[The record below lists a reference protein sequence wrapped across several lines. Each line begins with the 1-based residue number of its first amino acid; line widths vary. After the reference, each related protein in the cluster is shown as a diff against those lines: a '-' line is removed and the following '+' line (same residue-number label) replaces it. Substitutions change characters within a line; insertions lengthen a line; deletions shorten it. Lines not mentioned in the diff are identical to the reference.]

1 MGRSD
6 QVQTRDAR
14 LKRLAK
20 SIDAL
25 GHKDEH
31 RLNHAREMADTRRKA
46 ASELHAICNGFV
58 LAVNSLLSCG
68 RVLLDPPDFPEEA
81 FREEDGNLIQINASG
96 RILQIH
102 FSATKELISTE
113 DFRIPYTI
121 EGSVRAYN
129 QDLLDKDVIEE
140 QLLFYTFERGKKM
153 WRFFDA
159 RTYRSGPFDQEY
171 LVNLMEQLV

>member
-1 MGRSD
+1 MARSD
-6 QVQTRDAR
+6 QVEARDAR

-159 RTYRSGPFDQEY
+159 RTYRSGPLDQEY

>member
-1 MGRSD
+1 VEWSD
-6 QVQTRDAR
+6 QVEARDAR

-20 SIDAL
+20 RIDAL
-25 GHKDEH
+25 GGKDQQ

-46 ASELHAICNGFV
+46 AAELHEICSGFV
-58 LAVNSLLSCG
+58 LAVNRLLSSG

-140 QLLFYTFERGKKM
+140 QLLFYTFEKRRKM

-171 LVNLMEQLV
+171 LINLMEQLV

>member
-1 MGRSD
+1 VGWSD
-6 QVQTRDAR
+6 QVQARDAR

-20 SIDAL
+20 NIDAL
-25 GHKDEH
+25 EDKDH
-31 RLNHAREMADTRRKA
+31 QRLNHAREMADTRRKA
-46 ASELHAICNGFV
+46 ATELHGICSGFV
-58 LAVNSLLSCG
+58 LAVNRLLSSG
-68 RVLLDPPDFPEEA
+68 TVVLDPPDFPEEA
-81 FREEDGNLIQINASG
+81 FREDDGNLIQINASG

-113 DFRIPYTI
+113 EFRIPYTI

-140 QLLFYTFERGKKM
+140 QLLFYTVEKGKKM

-171 LVNLMEQLV
+171 LINMMEQLI

>member
-1 MGRSD
+1 VARSD
-6 QVQTRDAR
+6 QVQARDAR

-25 GHKDEH
+25 ADKDQH
-31 RLNHAREMADTRRKA
+31 RLNRAREIADTRRKA
-46 ASELHAICNGFV
+46 ATELHAICSGFV
-58 LAVNSLLSCG
+58 LAVNRLLSCG
-68 RVLLDPPDFPEEA
+68 KVFLDPQDFPEEA

-113 DFRIPYTI
+113 EFRIPYTI
-121 EGSVRAYN
+121 EGTVRAYN

-140 QLLFYTFERGKKM
+140 QLLFYTFEKGKKM

-171 LVNLMEQLV
+171 LVNLMEQLI